1 MVRSQLLFF
10 AVGFWHEHKIRVMA
24 RTRDRIR
31 KGVCDG
37 SVEPP
42 RAVVKEVLKRKA
54 EVRKKE
60 KERRRKDKEEKKKKR
75 AEKKEKKKENKG
87 KAIVVVHGVVR
98 FCAPRCAAY

>member
-1 MVRSQLLFF
+1 
-10 AVGFWHEHKIRVMA
+10 MA

-60 KERRRKDKEEKKKKR
+60 KERRRRKDKEEKKKKR
-75 AEKKEKKKENKG
+75 AEKKENKKENKG